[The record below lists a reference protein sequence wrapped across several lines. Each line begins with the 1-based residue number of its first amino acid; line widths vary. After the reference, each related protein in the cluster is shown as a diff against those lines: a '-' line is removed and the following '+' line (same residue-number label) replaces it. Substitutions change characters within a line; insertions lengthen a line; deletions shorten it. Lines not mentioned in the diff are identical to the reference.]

1 VFKYLI
7 HLLLVLKVALH
18 LPGGDYRRLR
28 KMVKRVLVVDDE
40 SDVCFG
46 LHKVLSDNRFVVDSY
61 EDPLLALS
69 KFKAHSYSLVIL
81 DIRMPELNGF
91 ALYREIKRLD
101 KKVRVCFLTAGEMYY
116 GVYSDI
122 FSSLPANHFI
132 RKPIGNEELIKRI
145 NEIIIDD
152 TSIGLRPSDE
162 LTSYVVAK

>member
-1 VFKYLI
+1 
-7 HLLLVLKVALH
+7 
-18 LPGGDYRRLR
+18 
-28 KMVKRVLVVDDE
+28 MVKRVLVVDDE

-46 LHKVLSDNRFVVDSY
+46 LQKVLRDNGFVVDSY

-116 GVYSDI
+116 GYSDI

-132 RKPIGNEELIKRI
+132 RKPIENEELIKRM

-152 TSIGLRPSDE
+152 SMSLRPSEE
-162 LTSYVVAK
+162 LASHVVRS